1 MDQTSLDMAHAAMQ
15 EAPEAAAPRMA
26 FYQTLADTELY
37 LLLETEVE
45 AGGGEITPQLYSV
58 EGCQYALAFDDATR
72 LANFAEAAAPYA
84 ALPGRVLAQ
93 MLGAQSIG
101 VGVNLG
107 VAPSSILIPPEAVR
121 WLVETLARPAP
132 ARTEMRAEALEP
144 PGDVPEPLLMAL
156 DAKLARAGGLAHSA
170 YLVGLRYADGGAG
183 HLLAFVDAVPDA
195 EDALARSISE
205 ALVFSGVEAGALD
218 VAFIAADD
226 PVAARLAR
234 VGLRFDL
241 PEPPQVPEQ
250 AAPAAPGMDPDRP
263 PILK

>member
-1 MDQTSLDMAHAAMQ
+1 MDQTPLDLAHAAMQ

-37 LLLETEVE
+37 LLLEAEVE
-45 AGGGEITPQLYSV
+45 AGGGEITPQLYTV
-58 EGCQYALAFDDATR
+58 EGAQYALAFDDAAR
-72 LANFAEAAAPYA
+72 LAGFAETAAPYA
-84 ALPGRVLAQ
+84 ALQGRVLAQ
-93 MLGAQSIG
+93 MLDAQSIG

-107 VAPSSILIPPEAVR
+107 VAPSSILIPPEAVH
-121 WLVETLARPAP
+121 WLVETLARPGP
-132 ARTEMRAEALEP
+132 ARSEMRAEALEP

-170 YLVGLRYADGGAG
+170 YLAGLRYVDGGAG
-183 HLLAFVDAVPDA
+183 HLLAFVDAAPGA
-195 EDALARSISE
+195 EDVLARSISE

-218 VAFIAADD
+218 VAFVAADD

-241 PEPPQVPEQ
+241 PKPQMPERT
-250 AAPAAPGMDPDRP
+250 APAAPGMDPDRP